1 MMWSVHFFLF
11 ELAFLPFATSYS
23 TLTFTSYAPH
33 AFSGPRRRFR
43 HVAVSQQDTTEDIM
57 DDEKLLKEVTESQLV
72 GLCKQFELPTEGSK
86 EILLRRLREYAEQQL
101 ERERKVLKER
111 VDKVEQGSEN
121 DKERYELA
129 EGNPIDDN
137 DDDEDAAFFYYHLPG
152 DDTSDVTS
160 AKPKASKPKKARVID
175 SSVVTA
181 PPPPLEPNEDGE
193 RVVTIYS
200 TTDTNDLTGVAAAQ
214 PGQSSIAGGD
224 LTSVTPSIKGSQP
237 WEMESQQKTTTTR
250 EIEQAKEQINELVQV
265 LLAMTGAPAFAAM
278 VDDDELAMKMP
289 SYAPRNGFVGFDPS
303 LVPQQLLSASSQA
316 LRTSRGAVL
325 ADVLRQYE
333 LQGIGQDG
341 MAGDDTQKGGGHYRE
356 VSKVRAFLEG
366 FRRAEVRRLA
376 RETTVMLLDK
386 LVSEGVDGLDL
397 MLASMTK
404 SSDDASAY
412 AGELNDSL
420 LEYLNDAIRQQQAKV
435 DQLVADS
442 PKIELLEEKY
452 PKSDQVD
459 ALWEV
464 SYENG
469 EKLESIDPNNPTVQK
484 TLREAYG
491 NADTSLSNTNE
502 QIPDSAA
509 EKLLLLLTLLRERI
523 KVEAAFAPD
532 EKGRNLR
539 LLAYCL
545 RLQSDRERE
554 QLILNSLGSSLD
566 VSYWGGG
573 RSFARNLKRRS
584 PSLLCRP

>member
-1 MMWSVHFFLF
+1 LGWLCGSI
-11 ELAFLPFATSYS
+11 PQY
-23 TLTFTSYAPH
+23 
-33 AFSGPRRRFR
+33 
-43 HVAVSQQDTTEDIM
+43 VSIFN
-57 DDEKLLKEVTESQLV
+57 S
-72 GLCKQFELPTEGSK
+72 
-86 EILLRRLREYAEQQL
+86 
-101 ERERKVLKER
+101 
-111 VDKVEQGSEN
+111 
-121 DKERYELA
+121 
-129 EGNPIDDN
+129 
-137 DDDEDAAFFYYHLPG
+137 
-152 DDTSDVTS
+152 
-160 AKPKASKPKKARVID
+160 
-175 SSVVTA
+175 
-181 PPPPLEPNEDGE
+181 
-193 RVVTIYS
+193 
-200 TTDTNDLTGVAAAQ
+200 
-214 PGQSSIAGGD
+214 
-224 LTSVTPSIKGSQP
+224 
-237 WEMESQQKTTTTR
+237 
-250 EIEQAKEQINELVQV
+250 
-265 LLAMTGAPAFAAM
+265 
-278 VDDDELAMKMP
+278 
-289 SYAPRNGFVGFDPS
+289 
-303 LVPQQLLSASSQA
+303 
-316 LRTSRGAVL
+316 AVL